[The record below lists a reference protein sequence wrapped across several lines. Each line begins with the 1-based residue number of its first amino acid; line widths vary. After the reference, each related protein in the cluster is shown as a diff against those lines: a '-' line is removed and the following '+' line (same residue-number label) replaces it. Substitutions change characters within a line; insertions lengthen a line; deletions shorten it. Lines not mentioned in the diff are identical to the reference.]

1 MLNKLRKLRKY
12 IQENKEKIVN
22 YNSRKD
28 KKRIFSSNVA
38 ECTVESLINQRC
50 KGKHH
55 MQWSREGVH
64 PILQIRAAV
73 TSNDWLLNWKEYILG
88 AYQKTSS

>member
-1 MLNKLRKLRKY
+1 MATIKVKRILYIEWYVTNIVQASFFYISAFVFKGLRNDCIDSSIRKA
-12 IQENKEKIVN
+12 EEPEKIVN

-50 KGKHH
+50 
-55 MQWSREGVH
+55 
-64 PILQIRAAV
+64 
-73 TSNDWLLNWKEYILG
+73 
-88 AYQKTSS
+88 